1 MTNIFSPQQVLF
13 SSSWRGSL
21 DVWQPL
27 PVACFMAFIC
37 RHIMT
42 GSSGFQLDRWAL
54 AFFDFAPVMFF
65 DCLPTQILNVTV
77 FFSLKELERELT
89 FQEGSGLYY
98 YYYKHM
104 LTAPSFE
111 QGSVDGL
118 LWLTDLKLTL
128 WNSHSHVV
136 NCFDVM
142 GFSGL
147 LDLILDNKTISG
159 QTINVVQH
167 LSLYPELITSFIYK
181 VTNSQVSLSL
191 MSDEP
196 LKYQFCALQ
205 QRREDLATAL
215 SSLFRLSWFLFPF

>member
-1 MTNIFSPQQVLF
+1 M
-13 SSSWRGSL
+13 
-21 DVWQPL
+21 WQPL

-118 LWLTDLKLTL
+118 L
-128 WNSHSHVV
+128 
-136 NCFDVM
+136 
-142 GFSGL
+142 
-147 LDLILDNKTISG
+147 
-159 QTINVVQH
+159 
-167 LSLYPELITSFIYK
+167 
-181 VTNSQVSLSL
+181 
-191 MSDEP
+191 
-196 LKYQFCALQ
+196 
-205 QRREDLATAL
+205 
-215 SSLFRLSWFLFPF
+215 